1 MVKSWRGKATWHASG
16 PTRAGVPASVSRLSA
31 PNALASKI
39 AGADRFSNLEVR
51 GSSDVLI
58 TFYLSYFSILLGFLD
73 PPLSSVPDPAPTASP
88 LLRYNYSGM
97 ECPVFA
103 TLQSLRRTY
112 E

>member
-1 MVKSWRGKATWHASG
+1 M
-16 PTRAGVPASVSRLSA
+16 
-31 PNALASKI
+31 
-39 AGADRFSNLEVR
+39 
-51 GSSDVLI
+51 